1 MTDIHFGTDGWR
13 DVIAENFTFH
23 NVRRV
28 ARAMGMAVRALEPP
42 ANIDRGTLIVG
53 YDRRFLSRRF
63 AETVADELA
72 ESGLNVLLSS
82 APTPSQTISHA
93 ARHREVVG
101 GVVVTASHNPA
112 EYNGLK
118 FKAWYGGSALPS
130 IYRAIEDAIDAPVPS
145 AGKGVITE
153 VDILSDYLSALQDG
167 LDLETIRGGG
177 LTILHDPIHG
187 VASGLP
193 ERILGDAARV
203 VTIRGDYNPSFGSV
217 NPEPIPEN
225 LAASE
230 TAMGYGIYSMAICN
244 DGDADRLGILDEKGS
259 FVTPH
264 QILSLLALDMI
275 RRKGMTGE
283 IVKTFSHDP
292 VARAYRRGPRRDRSR
307 DPDRLQVCRRPHAG
321 ARHSDRRGREWGSR
335 FR

>member
-1 MTDIHFGTDGWR
+1 MR
-13 DVIAENFTFH
+13 
-23 NVRRV
+23 
-28 ARAMGMAVRALEPP
+28 
-42 ANIDRGTLIVG
+42 
-53 YDRRFLSRRF
+53 
-63 AETVADELA
+63 LA

-118 FKAWYGGSALPS
+118 FKAWCGGSALPS

-167 LDLETIRGGG
+167 LDLDTIRGGG

-193 ERILGDAARV
+193 ERILGDTARV
-203 VTIRGDYNPSFGSV
+203 VTIRGEYNPHSVRSTPSRSPRTSPLPRRQWVTGSTRWRSATMAMPTV
-217 NPEPIPEN
+217 WDFRRAGEVRDP
-225 LAASE
+225 AS
-230 TAMGYGIYSMAICN
+230 
-244 DGDADRLGILDEKGS
+244 
-259 FVTPH
+259 
-264 QILSLLALDMI
+264 
-275 RRKGMTGE
+275 
-283 IVKTFSHDP
+283 DP
-292 VARAYRRGPRRDRSR
+292 VASRSR
-307 DPDRLQVCRRPHAG
+307 HDPAQGD
-321 ARHSDRRGREWGSR
+321 EW
-335 FR
+335 